1 MCTPQNLTPQVH
13 PISHECLGQ
22 PLLSQQLL
30 AVSNHCAVNG
40 VLSTVCRRFSST
52 FCIVNQRPRTT
63 LCSHVHHDNTS
74 SIFQPAVLQ
83 YHLSTFRLPQWVVS
97 GILLCPKGRAA
108 VCSSG
113 LSATSTSS
121 SWQLPASLL
130 QLLPD
135 SVLSTESIISACPSR
150 SWQNPTH
157 PIEYQSLVS
166 CQQLQLAMHQYAS
179 AAVAAQEVK
188 AAVAR

>member
-1 MCTPQNLTPQVH
+1 VLADSSLYRVCLPMCTPQNLTPQVH
-13 PISHECLGQ
+13 PISNECLGQ

-30 AVSNHCAVNG
+30 AVSDHCVVND

-108 VCSSG
+108 VCNSG

-121 SWQLPASLL
+121 SCQPLCCSYFQTPCFLL
-130 QLLPD
+130 NPF
-135 SVLSTESIISACPSR
+135 ISACPSR
-150 SWQNPTH
+150 SWQIPH
-157 PIEYQSLVS
+157 IQLSISLS
-166 CQQLQLAMHQYAS
+166 
-179 AAVAAQEVK
+179 
-188 AAVAR
+188 